1 MGGQGDELS
10 EALPHKV
17 PAEVIHLVC
26 AIVDVSYHNSVLAR
40 VDKIPQMVGR
50 SEQGFLFGTVN
61 CNYIEVPE
69 LYLHHLEVGLSQL
82 ADTSDFQLPLD
93 EHCQPFSSPHTHK
106 VPPKPFHL
114 VALIYLFSILQ
125 PGLLEAQDVTL
136 QQDGVASDVFHVL
149 AERYRVQGAHFQ
161 AKCCWVH
168 PRAGV
173 VVHRHL
179 VHPCHLYFHLLINSD
194 LVGVKFI
201 QNVELLQAA
210 DSREHHIDQPR
221 LVSTGHADNEGVGLG
236 NRLPLKIYDFTS

>member
-1 MGGQGDELS
+1 MGGQGDELR
-10 EALPHKV
+10 EALPHEV
-17 PAEVIHLVC
+17 PAEVVHLIC
-26 AIVDVSYHNSVLAR
+26 AIVEVPYHYSVLVR
-40 VDKIPQMVGR
+40 LDKIPQMVGC
-50 SEQGFLFGTVN
+50 SEQGFLLGTIY
-61 CNYIEVPE
+61 CDYIQVSQ
-69 LYLHHLEVGLSQL
+69 LDFHHLDVRLSQL
-82 ADTSDFQLPLD
+82 ADASDFNLPLD
-93 EHCQPFSSPHTHK
+93 KHCQPFSTPYTDEETSE
-106 VPPKPFHL
+106 PFQL
-114 VALIYLFSILQ
+114 IALIFFFSILQ

-136 QQDGVASDVFHVL
+136 QQDGVASHVFHVL
-149 AERYRVQGAHFQ
+149 AERQCVERAHFQ